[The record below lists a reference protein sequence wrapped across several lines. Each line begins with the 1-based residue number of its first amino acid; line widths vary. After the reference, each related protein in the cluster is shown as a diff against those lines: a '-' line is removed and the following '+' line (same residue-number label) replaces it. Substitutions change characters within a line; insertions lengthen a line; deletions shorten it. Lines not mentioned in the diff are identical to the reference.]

1 MSPLSNPIHFGVF
14 QPQGQAV
21 SHHEERRSRVQIRTR
36 PDDQAPPHL
45 YHNGTYGGGRVD
57 D

>member
-14 QPQGQAV
+14 QPQGQTV
-21 SHHEERRSRVQIRTR
+21 SHQEERTSRVQIRTR